1 MTNQSTKSAATEIQ
15 SLFNPQGNQ
24 DVIKMWASMNER
36 LTEIVVDAGTR
47 SIDILGNTTKE
58 ALSNLSEVM
67 QVREE
72 PTDYAKAYSDFAQKQ
87 VDLMVRTAQD
97 VGDVTQNAGA
107 ETTELASKAGEKL
120 SDKVAA
126 STKDAVDK
134 VGSSVKKSA

>member
-36 LTEIVVDAGTR
+36 LTAIFVDAGTQ

-72 PTDYAKAYSDFAQKQ
+72 PTDYAKAYRDFAQKQ
-87 VDLMVRTAQD
+87 ADLMMRTAQD